1 MEFFKNKI
9 VKYFNIGKLFIWQII
24 FFCHFFCIFK
34 MDKEIYIFLIS
45 VLVWEPTYF
54 MFYNITISMSP
65 FWAIAR
71 LLQKHLFMII
81 IPYTQCPTT
90 TLQEF

>member
-1 MEFFKNKI
+1 
-9 VKYFNIGKLFIWQII
+9 
-24 FFCHFFCIFK
+24 

-90 TLQEF
+90 TLQEFKKNDVPPLFF